1 MATYS
6 LLSDDEKNQ
15 IKISTKR
22 DLEYQM
28 YTLEVQVIAENA
40 KSEPDAERLA
50 LLASQIAEKQTQIA
64 AVN

>member
-15 IKISTKR
+15 IKIATKR

-40 KSEPDAERLA
+40 KSEPDAERLSF
-50 LLASQIAEKQTQIA
+50 LASQIAEKQTQIA
-64 AVN
+64 AIN